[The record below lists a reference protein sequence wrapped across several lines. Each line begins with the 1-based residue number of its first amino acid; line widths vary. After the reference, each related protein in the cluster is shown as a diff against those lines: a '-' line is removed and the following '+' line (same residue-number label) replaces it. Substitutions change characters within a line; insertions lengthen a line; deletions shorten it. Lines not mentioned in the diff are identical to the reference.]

1 MAARSRTPRG
11 VGRWRVLHVPTS
23 VGGNP
28 QGLSR
33 HLRLLGVQS
42 ESWVLEQ
49 NYLDYACDRV
59 IWSPRDGFIARELR
73 RWRAIFEAARLADVI
88 HFNFGTS
95 LAYPVR
101 PRNLKERSLARRVG
115 RWLFSLYTQCLQCLE
130 LNLYRLA
137 GIPMFVHYQGD
148 DARQGDASLA
158 RFKISI
164 AAHVEEGY
172 YDEISDRFKRRM
184 IRRMANYCDA
194 AYAVNPDLL
203 HVLPAG
209 TTFVPYSHISLDE
222 WTAVYP
228 DAAGTA
234 PLRIG
239 HAPSHRQVKG
249 TDLLLRAIEA
259 LRAEGHRLELILVE
273 GVSHE
278 AAKQRYESMDV
289 LVDQLFA
296 GWYGGLAVEAM
307 ALGKPVIVY
316 IREDDL
322 HLIPDPMRCELPFVR
337 VDPDTI
343 LDGLRAVVTMSRRE
357 LHALGRRSRAFVER
371 WHDPLKIA
379 GDMKVAYE
387 AALRRRGKL

>member
-1 MAARSRTPRG
+1 MSALAKTPSRIGT
-11 VGRWRVLHVPTS
+11 WRVLHVPTS
-23 VGGNP
+23 AGGNP

-33 HLRLLGVQS
+33 HLRMLGVQS

-59 IWSPRDGFIARELR
+59 IWSQGDGGVARELR
-73 RWRAIFEAARLADVI
+73 RWHSIIEAARFADVI

-101 PRNLKERSLARRVG
+101 PRNLRERSLARRVV
-115 RWLFSLYTQCLQCLE
+115 RWLFSLYTQSLQWLE

-137 GIPMFVHYQGD
+137 GIPMFVHYQGN

-158 RFKISI
+158 RFKVSI
-164 AAHVEEGY
+164 AAHAKEGY

-184 IRRMANYCDA
+184 IQRMATYCDA
-194 AYAVNPDLL
+194 IYAVNPDLL

-209 TTFVPYSHISLDE
+209 TKFVPYSHISLAE
-222 WTAVYP
+222 WTPIYP
-228 DAAGTA
+228 DAESTA

-239 HAPSHRQVKG
+239 HAPSDRQVKG
-249 TDLLLRAIEA
+249 TDLVLRAIEA
-259 LRAEGHRLELILVE
+259 LRSEGHRLEMILVE

-278 AAKQRYESMDV
+278 AAKQRYESIDL

-316 IREDDL
+316 IREGDL
-322 HLIPDPMRCELPFVR
+322 HFVPEAMRCELPFVQAG
-337 VDPDTI
+337 PDTI
-343 LDGLRAVVTMSRRE
+343 LDDLRSVVTMSRGE

-379 GDMKVAYE
+379 GDMKDAYE